1 MVQWY
6 KLCGTRLISILCI
19 HVYCVYMQE
28 TDRVHVEEDH
38 YGQMSFRDRYFL
50 ASDKDEHGWVTV
62 TVSVFSRVRDRHS
75 WCRPLRCTLSD
86 TLSRRHWRCES
97 VCVLCHLTKCC
108 RDCNC
113 SVSLQQTS
121 SSLMLLTSSSLVLL
135 TKDTA
140 DGRHTHG
147 IKTGSR
153 KLLRV
158 GYTIVWSGIHEY
170 ITRDYVITYLFHDRR
185 ARPTWA

>member
-62 TVSVFSRVRDRHS
+62 TVSVFSRVRE
-75 WCRPLRCTLSD
+75 T
-86 TLSRRHWRCES
+86 
-97 VCVLCHLTKCC
+97 
-108 RDCNC
+108 
-113 SVSLQQTS
+113 
-121 SSLMLLTSSSLVLL
+121 
-135 TKDTA
+135 DTA
-140 DGRHTHG
+140 DVGRCAARWVTRWADV
-147 IKTGSR
+147 TGAASLCVCCVISR
-153 KLLRV
+153 SVVEIATAVSHFNR
-158 GYTIVWSGIHEY
+158 
-170 ITRDYVITYLFHDRR
+170 RR
-185 ARPTWA
+185 AVWCCSRQAVWCCSPRTLLTADIHMA